1 VDTGYRLVIPEG
13 GISKIFRMS
22 LKGSK
27 QNRYNWG
34 FGTEWWLADMLALRA
49 GWTSRVGSDIDSP
62 SAGAGLKFNIEPFVY
77 ALDYSYSFWGDLSS
91 NISRVSFTVSL
102 APRPHEPED

>member
-1 VDTGYRLVIPEG
+1 
-13 GISKIFRMS
+13 MS